1 MIASVAGTVAA
12 VSPEQAVIE
21 VGGVGLAVQ
30 CAPNT
35 LATLRVGQPARLAT
49 SLVVREDSLTLY
61 GFAGEDERNMFE
73 LVQTASGVGPKLA
86 QAMLAVHSPYE
97 LRRAIATADLTALT
111 RVTGIGRKGAEKLVL
126 ELRDR
131 IGEIGPDLD
140 LTGGGTGGQAGAGPG
155 WRDQVREGLM
165 GLGWS
170 ARDADE
176 AVARVAR
183 AYPERDPDV
192 ADALKQAMR
201 LLAK

>member
-86 QAMLAVHSPYE
+86 QAMLAVHSPHE

-111 RVTGIGRKGAEKLVL
+111 RVTGIGKKGAEKLVL

-140 LTGGGTGGQAGAGPG
+140 LTAGAGAGAVPG
-155 WRDQVREGLM
+155 WRDKVREGLM

-176 AVARVAR
+176 AVAMVAR
-183 AYPERDPDV
+183 AYPEREPDV

>member
-21 VGGVGLAVQ
+21 VAGVGLAVQ

-86 QAMLAVHSPYE
+86 QAMLAVHSPHE

-111 RVTGIGRKGAEKLVL
+111 RVTGIGKKGAEKLVL

-140 LTGGGTGGQAGAGPG
+140 LTAGAGAGAVPG
-155 WRDQVREGLM
+155 WRDKVREGLM

-176 AVARVAR
+176 AVAMVAR
-183 AYPERDPDV
+183 AYPEREPDV